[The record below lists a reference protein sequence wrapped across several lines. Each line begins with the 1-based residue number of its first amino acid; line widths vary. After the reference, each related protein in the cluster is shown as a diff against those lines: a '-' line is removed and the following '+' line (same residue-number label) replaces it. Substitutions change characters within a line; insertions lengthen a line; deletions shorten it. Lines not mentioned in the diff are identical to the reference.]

1 MANNKIKDATL
12 TKQIQLLT
20 LNINGLHKD
29 NKRMVVFEYIINKN
43 IDIAVTRNTWYTRN
57 NP

>member
-43 IDIAVTRNTWYTRN
+43 IDIAVTRNMVHQK
-57 NP
+57 